1 MQPLLWSSL
10 RETQSPGDKEFEGNL
25 DAKKQIL
32 EELKAYKPSEN
43 RPEAVKQL
51 KEVIS
56 KWKEAGKVPRNA
68 MNIDKD
74 FNKILDEKF
83 KAIDMDRQE
92 AQRIRFE
99 NRVENLSDQGGE
111 RMLARERDQVRRKI
125 DEASK
130 ELMQLENNMGF
141 FSSAGSNNPLL
152 KEAEKNIQQH
162 KNMIEGLKEQVKMLN
177 VKIRE
182 MQKAEESEDGDDV
195 E

>member
-1 MQPLLWSSL
+1 
-10 RETQSPGDKEFEGNL
+10 
-25 DAKKQIL
+25 
-32 EELKAYKPSEN
+32 
-43 RPEAVKQL
+43 
-51 KEVIS
+51 
-56 KWKEAGKVPRNA
+56 

-182 MQKAEESEDGDDV
+182 MQKAEESEDADDV

>member
-1 MQPLLWSSL
+1 ML
-10 RETQSPGDKEFEGNL
+10 
-25 DAKKQIL
+25 KKQIL

-182 MQKAEESEDGDDV
+182 MQKAEESEDADDV